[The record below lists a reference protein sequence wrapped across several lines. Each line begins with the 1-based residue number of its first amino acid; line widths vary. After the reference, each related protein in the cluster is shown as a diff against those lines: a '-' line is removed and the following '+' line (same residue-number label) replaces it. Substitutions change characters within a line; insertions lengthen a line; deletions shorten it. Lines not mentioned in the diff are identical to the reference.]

1 MSGYNWNDWF
11 QRFDLG
17 PDMLITLPNWY
28 PAILANR
35 QGWPDEV
42 ALSGPFIHDLLTA
55 ETAPPDWTATL
66 QHYLDQGELAA
77 ARILLQHL
85 SGWDEI
91 QLLAWQQQLDQRT
104 SRLESDFDHLKS
116 QLLTYRRSLVR
127 LGVTTWDD
135 TTPQKLITEAEALF
149 ELNRLGPAIQR
160 LKQHVNELQA
170 QLEAHRQR
178 ITADLNQLRP
188 GAEVE
193 SQDELRVVLLRLI
206 DDAQT
211 FLNNDRLA
219 RAEEITRQARI
230 LQESRDLTQF
240 KQQSSEPEEPRLREE
255 FPAIRA
261 KEILAWLDGKETASP
276 QHRAAF
282 FEKWCLREWLPG
294 QAPSKEDTTYPSY
307 DTLAHL
313 AALESG
319 PPPFSRKTAD
329 RWSAFLQALFNLLG
343 KQGLEPSQVE
353 PILTRDQSRP
363 KKTAGF
369 WLGHFDEALAIP
381 HTFIDPVRLPG
392 GLAVI
397 LWHGATD
404 PICPKPANLQN
415 ELKKRGLTRQPV
427 IFLAGETIYPE
438 DRDALQRALPAA
450 ALLDERDL
458 LQLIFCSEQPE
469 IRAMHFARAVSR
481 QLPIEDA
488 SPFSAQS
495 DVTGSMFVG
504 RRDVLKKF
512 SAPNGPT
519 ILYGGRKLGK
529 SSIFRQ
535 IQRDFENQ
543 AGRRGQ
549 NIAVYI
555 NAINVVDGT
564 GIKHTLLP
572 EIVRTLNHALV
583 VRGFK
588 GEAEALDVYISPD
601 NGLTSDQFAGH
612 IRNLLRKLPQHR
624 FLLLID
630 EADSLLQYLNVGTD
644 ALLDPSKRL
653 GWEFRA
659 LIQESRGRFDVRFAG
674 FQDISRVSQITTGP
688 FYNFRPGQA
697 QYPLSVLP
705 PNEARELVR
714 RPLQR
719 LDVVFSDDSLVE
731 LVLDY
736 TGQHPALIQE
746 FCRLLYKQVR
756 SSRGGSSPLQVT
768 PADVE
773 TVWKDPEFRRDVVRA
788 IHLNVETRNTKPEK
802 ILRLL
807 LYLWI
812 NNMMVPTDYEIPLV
826 ADSAHLYQLL
836 VRTFGR
842 EPTRRQVT
850 KSDLDKYLAD
860 LATLGVLKK
869 HGSGYAFH
877 YRYFARLL
885 YYDTFHGQL
894 DDTVLK
900 DLWDSIITHEDRLP
914 RMPICIDNRLSI
926 SPFRMLDQEQLE
938 SERDHVTLALG
949 APGTGKTSF
958 FKWLQGSQ
966 ETLEVRIVDA
976 SALQFETLKEHLAA
990 ILELE
995 TETATWQT
1003 LADQTLACCI
1013 NLEKPT
1019 LVVFDNIDVIAAHPD
1034 WPLLYWPNPDDTV
1047 AGDDGLLFALARLT
1061 RASSGKLRFVLTGAF
1076 PLARF
1081 WIEVQEVLADIAHRV
1096 VTHRLT
1102 RSELDAWF
1110 MGTKL
1115 LATTDVKRR
1124 LWQVTRGDWRLLNSL
1139 LHWLDPNLE
1148 ELREADLNTFEQTL
1162 AAQPRSDTLPELQ
1175 RVLQHYDPQAR
1186 ETFQALAVAAREL
1199 GAVELE
1205 AKTWCE
1211 FLPDYRPPGDW
1222 LTELRA
1228 AVLLQEL
1235 DQSAPE
1241 GEIVVVPAQDKWF
1254 RMLIDRHV

>member
-1 MSGYNWNDWF
+1 MSGYDWNDWF
-11 QRFDLG
+11 QRFDLA
-17 PDMLITLPNWY
+17 PDTLITLHNWY
-28 PAILANR
+28 PLILANR
-35 QGWPDEV
+35 QGWPNEV
-42 ALSGPFIHDLLTA
+42 ALSGPFIGDLLVA
-55 ETAPPDWTATL
+55 ETVPPDWATTL
-66 QHYLDQGELAA
+66 QHYLEQGELAA
-77 ARILLQHL
+77 ARILLQHPPN
-85 SGWDEI
+85 SDEA
-91 QLLAWQQQLDQRT
+91 QLLAWQQQLDQRA

-116 QLLTYRRSLVR
+116 QLLTYQRSLVS
-127 LGVTTWDD
+127 LGVTTGGEAN
-135 TTPQKLITEAEALF
+135 PEQFIAKAEALF
-149 ELNRLGPAIQR
+149 ELNRLGPAIQH
-160 LKQHVNELQA
+160 LDQQANELQA

-178 ITADLNQLRP
+178 ITAELDYLRP
-188 GAEVE
+188 AAEAE
-193 SQDELRVVLLRLI
+193 PQDELRVVLLRLI
-206 DDAQT
+206 DDAQI
-211 FLNNDRLA
+211 FLDNDHLA
-219 RAEEITRQARI
+219 RAEQLARQARI

-240 KQQSSEPEEPRLREE
+240 KQQSSEPEEPLLREE

-261 KEILAWLDGKETASP
+261 KEILAWLDGKDTAPS

-294 QAPSKEDTTYPSY
+294 QAPSKEEATSPSY
-307 DTLAHL
+307 ETLAHL

-329 RWSAFLQALFNLLG
+329 CWTSFLQELFNLLG

-369 WLGHFDEALAIP
+369 WLGHFDEAFAIP

-404 PICPKPANLQN
+404 PICPKPANLQS
-415 ELKKRGLTRQPV
+415 ELEKRGLTRQPV
-427 IFLAGETIYPE
+427 LFLAGETIYPE
-438 DRDALQRALPAA
+438 DRDALQRALPTA

-458 LQLIFCSEQPE
+458 LQLVFCSEQPE
-469 IRAMHFARAVSR
+469 IRAMHFARTISR

-535 IQRDFENQ
+535 LQRDFENR
-543 AGRRGQ
+543 ADRWGQ

-555 NAINVVDGT
+555 NAINVVDGM

-572 EIVRTLNHALV
+572 EIVHTLNHALV

-588 GEAEALDVYISPD
+588 GEAEALEVYISPE
-601 NGLTSDQFAGH
+601 NGLTSDQFSGH
-612 IRNLLRKLPQHR
+612 IRNLLRKLPRHR

-659 LIQESRGRFDVRFAG
+659 LIQESGGRFDVRFAG
-674 FQDISRVSQITTGP
+674 FQDISRVTQITTGP

-714 RPLQR
+714 RPLQL
-719 LDVVFSDDSLVE
+719 LDVIFSDDSLVE
-731 LVLDY
+731 LILDY

-756 SSRGGSSPLQVT
+756 SSRGGSPLKVT
-768 PADVE
+768 PSDVE

-807 LYLWI
+807 LYLWV
-812 NNMMVPTDYEIPLV
+812 NNMMVPTDYEIPVV

-836 VRTFGR
+836 ARTFGR
-842 EPTRRQVT
+842 EPARRQVT

-894 DDTVLK
+894 DDTVIK
-900 DLWDSIITHEDRLP
+900 ELWDSIITHEDRSP

-938 SERDHVTLALG
+938 SERDHVMLALG
-949 APGTGKTSF
+949 APGTGKTRF

-976 SALQFETLKEHLAA
+976 SALQFETLKAQLAA
-990 ILELE
+990 ILEIE
-995 TETATWQT
+995 VETATWQM
-1003 LADQTLACCI
+1003 LADQTLTCCTK
-1013 NLEKPT
+1013 LEKPT
-1019 LVVFDNIDVIAAHPD
+1019 LVVFDNIDTIAAHPD
-1034 WPLLYWPNPDDTV
+1034 WPLLYWPNPDDAV
-1047 AGDDGLLFALARLT
+1047 AGDDGLLFTLARLT

-1076 PLARF
+1076 SLARF
-1081 WIEVQEVLADIAHRV
+1081 WIEVQEVLADVAQRV

-1110 MGTKL
+1110 MGTRL
-1115 LATTDVKRR
+1115 LATTEVKRR
-1124 LWQVTRGDWRLLNSL
+1124 LWQLTRGDWRLLNSL
-1139 LHWLDPNLE
+1139 LHWLEPNLE
-1148 ELREADLNTFEQTL
+1148 ELREADLNAFEQTL
-1162 AAQPRSDTLPELQ
+1162 IAQPGSETLPELQ

-1186 ETFQALAVAAREL
+1186 ETFQALAAAAREL
-1199 GAVELE
+1199 GTGELE

-1211 FLPDYRPPGDW
+1211 FLPAHRLPGEW

-1241 GEIVVVPAQDKWF
+1241 GEVVVVPAQDKWF
-1254 RMLIDRHV
+1254 HMLIDHHV